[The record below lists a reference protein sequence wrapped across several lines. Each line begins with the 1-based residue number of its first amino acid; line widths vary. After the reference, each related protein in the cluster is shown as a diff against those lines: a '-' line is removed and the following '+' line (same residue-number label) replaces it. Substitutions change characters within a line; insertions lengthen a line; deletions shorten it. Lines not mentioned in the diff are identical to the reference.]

1 MPYQGVVLG
10 VLVGVALVVAA
21 VFYVKSQGK
30 PPLSHSNRSRNT
42 GGPLPTAGVPSW
54 ELG

>member
-10 VLVGVALVVAA
+10 VLVGVALAVAA
-21 VFYVKSQGK
+21 VLYVKSQGNTR
-30 PPLSHSNRSRNT
+30 LSHSNRPRNT
-42 GGPLPTAGVPSW
+42 GGPPIAGVPSW

>member
-10 VLVGVALVVAA
+10 VLVGVALAFAA
-21 VFYVKSQGK
+21 VLYIKGK
-30 PPLSHSNRSRNT
+30 PPLSYNNRSRNT

>member
-10 VLVGVALVVAA
+10 ILVGVALAVAA
-21 VFYVKSQGK
+21 AIYVKSKGNSTS
-30 PPLSHSNRSRNT
+30 PHSNRPRNT
-42 GGPLPTAGVPSW
+42 GCPLSIERVPSW